1 MSRRAQEPI
10 SHKPTVDP
18 GMAIDGSERSNEG
31 DSMTANISETEDVVR
46 RNTEEVQ
53 GRGNWPLFNELF
65 ADDFFDHTPQP
76 GGTRDKAGVLA
87 LYKRLRE
94 AFPDFTPEIHWQRVD
109 GDVVTTFKTYHGT
122 HRGNFLGI
130 AGTGTKVSFET
141 VDAMRVVNGKIT
153 EHWGVAN
160 LYSVL
165 QQLGA
170 IAPLPQA
177 STPLPP
183 LTPRSSSCE
192 SPASGTG

>member
-1 MSRRAQEPI
+1 MSFAVTPKRCRAEEIGPCSTNSLRTI
-10 SHKPTVDP
+10 SSIIRP
-18 GMAIDGSERSNEG
+18 A
-31 DSMTANISETEDVVR
+31 
-46 RNTEEVQ
+46 
-53 GRGNWPLFNELF
+53 
-65 ADDFFDHTPQP
+65 
-76 GGTRDKAGVLA
+76 GGTRDKAGFVA

-177 STPLPP
+177 
-183 LTPRSSSCE
+183 
-192 SPASGTG
+192 

>member
-1 MSRRAQEPI
+1 MEI
-10 SHKPTVDP
+10 
-18 GMAIDGSERSNEG
+18 
-31 DSMTANISETEDVVR
+31 SMTANISEAAKDVVR

-53 GRGNWPLFNELF
+53 GRGNWALFNELF
-65 ADDFFDHTPQP
+65 ADEFFDHTPQP

-141 VDAMRVVNGKIT
+141 VDAMRVVDGKIT

-183 LTPRSSSCE
+183 LAPRFSSCE

>member
-1 MSRRAQEPI
+1 MEI
-10 SHKPTVDP
+10 L
-18 GMAIDGSERSNEG
+18 
-31 DSMTANISETEDVVR
+31 MTANISETAKDVVR

-53 GRGNWPLFNELF
+53 GEGNWALFNELF
-65 ADDFFDHTPQP
+65 ADNFFDHTPQP

-122 HRGNFLGI
+122 HRGNFLGVT
-130 AGTGTKVSFET
+130 GTGIKVSFET

-153 EHWGVAN
+153 EHWGIAN
-160 LYSVL
+160 LYSVM

-170 IAPLPQA
+170 IAPLPQ
-177 STPLPP
+177 
-183 LTPRSSSCE
+183 
-192 SPASGTG
+192 G